1 MFDLSRFS
9 LEGKVAIVTGGSRGI
24 GQGIAYG
31 FAKAG
36 AKVAITSRKAQ
47 DLEATACEMTN
58 IGCEVLVVPAHL
70 GKMEEIQRVVDTV
83 MQKFGRIDILV
94 NNAGASPAMGS
105 VLD

>member
-36 AKVAITSRKAQ
+36 AK
-47 DLEATACEMTN
+47 
-58 IGCEVLVVPAHL
+58 
-70 GKMEEIQRVVDTV
+70 
-83 MQKFGRIDILV
+83 
-94 NNAGASPAMGS
+94 
-105 VLD
+105 